1 MRKSIFIILMLCIL
15 CFAGCSTSDSAG
27 SSYPSVTG
35 ETGSYNIT
43 SSTQTDSKVSLD
55 DKEFAEEGPQ
65 DNSTPDRDVST
76 TTSEATGNQ
85 VTADSQRH
93 PGTTET
99 TSNQSKENHDSSEK
113 KDTSKSSSSQT
124 DTKEPPSETTVP
136 ETTVPTVEYAGKD
149 DCTAVANAVAKYVN
163 EYRSTKATY
172 LPGLAQYAKY
182 RSQQIISNFSH
193 STADQRAAAT
203 ALEYGEYIDPSV
215 YGGSGSPYYRANAR
229 EAIAK
234 AGYVGTVDEVG
245 QKLAQLAR
253 NSSDHWNYVG
263 SSEYTYIAVGVTYE
277 SGMWYCAITVA
288 SQNTDE
294 Y

>member
-1 MRKSIFIILMLCIL
+1 MRKFIFIILVLCIL
-15 CFAGCSTSDSAG
+15 CLAGCSTSDSLESSSPSAIDEAG
-27 SSYPSVTG
+27 SYD
-35 ETGSYNIT
+35 IT
-43 SSTQTDSKVSLD
+43 SSTQTDAKESMD
-55 DKEFAEEGPQ
+55 GKEFSEESPQ
-65 DNSTPDRDVST
+65 DTAASDRDVST

-85 VTADSQRH
+85 VTADKQCH

-99 TSNQSKENHDSSEK
+99 TSAQSKENHDSSKVTGPSSTSSAQTET
-113 KDTSKSSSSQT
+113 KDTSVES
-124 DTKEPPSETTVP
+124 TVP
-136 ETTVPTVEYAGKD
+136 ETSVPNVQYADKD
-149 DCTAVANAVAKYVN
+149 DCTAVANAVAEYVN
-163 EYRSTKATY
+163 EYRSSKATY
-172 LPGLAQYAKY
+172 LTGLAQYAKY
-182 RSQQIISNFSH
+182 RSQQIVSNFSH

-234 AGYVGTVDEVG
+234 AGYVGTVDVVA

-253 NSSDHWNYVG
+253 NSPEHWNYVG
-263 SSEYTYIAVGVTYE
+263 SSEYNYIAVGVTYE

>member
-1 MRKSIFIILMLCIL
+1 MRKSIFIIFVLCIF

-27 SSYPSVTG
+27 NSSPSVTG

-55 DKEFAEEGPQ
+55 DKEFIEEGPQ
-65 DNSTPDRDVST
+65 DNSAPDRDVST
-76 TTSEATGNQ
+76 TTSEATWDQ

-93 PGTTET
+93 PGTTEA

-113 KDTSKSSSSQT
+113 KDTSKPSSTQT
-124 DTKEPPSETTVP
+124 DTKELPAETTVP
-136 ETTVPTVEYAGKD
+136 ETTVPAVEYAGKD
-149 DCTAVANAVAKYVN
+149 DCIAVANAVARYVN
-163 EYRSTKATY
+163 EYRSTKAIY

-193 STADQRAAAT
+193 NTADQRAAAT
-203 ALEYGEYIDPSV
+203 ALEYGEYVDPSV

-234 AGYVGTVDEVG
+234 AGYVGTVDEVA